1 MRLYLDTNALIF
13 GVEGPAKVRDQVFGW
28 IDRFEATSDGLAVTS
43 RLSRLEC
50 RVKPMRLGDTAALA
64 RFDAVLDAGNLSIV
78 EVSADVIERATEIRA
93 QHGFRVPDALHMATA
108 VLERADVFLT
118 SDAKLKRFSNLAVE
132 LLQL

>member
-1 MRLYLDTNALIF
+1 M
-13 GVEGPAKVRDQVFGW
+13 
-28 IDRFEATSDGLAVTS
+28 
-43 RLSRLEC
+43 
-50 RVKPMRLGDTAALA
+50 KPMRVGDTAALA

-78 EVSADVIERATEIRA
+78 EVSAEVIERATEIRA

>member
-1 MRLYLDTNALIF
+1 
-13 GVEGPAKVRDQVFGW
+13 
-28 IDRFEATSDGLAVTS
+28 
-43 RLSRLEC
+43 
-50 RVKPMRLGDTAALA
+50 MRLGDSAALA

-78 EVSADVIERATEIRA
+78 EISAEVIERATEIRA

-132 LLQL
+132 LLEL